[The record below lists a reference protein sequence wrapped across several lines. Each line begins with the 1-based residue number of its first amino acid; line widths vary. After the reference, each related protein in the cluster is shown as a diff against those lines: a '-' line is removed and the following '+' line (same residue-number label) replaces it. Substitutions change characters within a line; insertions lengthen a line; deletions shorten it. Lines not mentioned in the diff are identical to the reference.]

1 MVITE
6 GTTEKAFEN
15 NFEGSDRMSPRE
27 TIELKKNCEETE

>member
-6 GTTEKAFEN
+6 GTTEKATFEN

-27 TIELKKNCEETE
+27 TIEVEEEEL

>member
-1 MVITE
+1 MVIAE

-27 TIELKKNCEETE
+27 TIEVEEEL